1 VSLHRFFVTRTLP
14 EGGAPSWALPLSPKD
29 VRHLGL
35 VLRLAPGEHVMLAD
49 PAGREAQATLVEV
62 SAEGV
67 VADVAA
73 PSSPAAR
80 PRVALAQGLARRE
93 RMEMVIQKAT
103 ELGVSEILP
112 VAFARSVVK
121 LDDEKAGKRTERW
134 RRIAEEAAKQSQR
147 ATVPLVREP
156 VDIQGLIEAA
166 QGFDVVLVPWE
177 ETVGTPAPGIGEAL
191 DAAGAGARTSVLL
204 VIGPEGGLEPAE
216 VAAIGREAAGVTVG
230 LGDTVL
236 RTETAGVI
244 AAALAMYELGGLGG
258 RSRD

>member
-1 VSLHRFFVTRTLP
+1 MSLHRFFVT
-14 EGGAPSWALPLSPKD
+14 GALPDGEARAWPVPLAPKD

-35 VLRLAPGEHVMLAD
+35 VLRLAAGERVVLAGQD
-49 PAGREAQATLVEV
+49 GREAEAVLVEV
-62 SAEGV
+62 TAEAV

-73 PSSPAAR
+73 PARPPER

-93 RMEMVIQKAT
+93 RMESVVQKAT

-121 LDDEKAGKRTERW
+121 LDEARAGRRTERW

-147 ATVPLVREP
+147 AEVPFVREP
-156 VDIQGLIEAA
+156 VGMTGLVESAKD
-166 QGFDVVLVPWE
+166 FDVVLVAWE
-177 ETVGTPAPGIGEAL
+177 ETVGTAVPGIGEAL
-191 DAAGAGARTSVLL
+191 DAAGATAGTSVLV
-204 VIGPEGGLEPAE
+204 VIGPEGGLESAE
-216 VAAIGREAAGVTVG
+216 IAALERGAGAVPVG

-244 AAALAMYELGGLGG
+244 AVALATYELGGLGG
-258 RSRD
+258 RSRG